1 MGNLENLSP
10 WLRDDYV
17 LDMRAN
23 RSVRALSVL
32 LSGALLA
39 VACGGNTD
47 DADIIADPETADLI
61 APTTAV
67 SETTAAPESTAAAVV
82 EEDTGEGVEDD
93 ALDADAERALFIEE
107 ITLVLRDW
115 QAAGDLPAVSLSV
128 HMPDGEPINI
138 ALGVADLQTDV
149 PVTTE
154 DYFRIGSITKPMTA
168 AIVLQL
174 VDEGLIELDAT
185 VESYLPG
192 WLEGYEYA
200 DEITIRQLLNHTNG
214 LVEYALSPSF
224 YALAGQRSDVAI
236 TPEEI
241 REWLARQQP
250 LFAPGTE
257 YQYETGGFLT
267 LGDVIELVTGNSA
280 AAEMRARI
288 FEPAGAENI
297 YLTPEEFPPTP
308 VVNGYGRAEMYLA
321 GTVLVGREDTDGL
334 TILDEP
340 VIDLLGQPQEV
351 LQSAGWTGGGN
362 EAQLE
367 SVAAIMGAMF
377 DGTILSDEQI
387 AEMTAPTL
395 DVNYG
400 LGIDSSEIDGVRV
413 YSHGG
418 GVPGFR
424 SQGNYL
430 PDFDISW
437 AVSTNLIPLPEGASV
452 NDLRNA
458 LNPVLVAAAG

>member
-1 MGNLENLSP
+1 MSA
-10 WLRDDYV
+10 DDYV

-23 RSVRALSVL
+23 RCVRALSVL
-32 LSGALLA
+32 LSVAIVA
-39 VACGGNTD
+39 AACGGS
-47 DADIIADPETADLI
+47 AGEAEIIADAETADLI
-61 APTTAV
+61 APSTTVAETEAAETTAV
-67 SETTAAPESTAAAVV
+67 TAEQDVA
-82 EEDTGEGVEDD
+82 EDTEDD
-93 ALDADAERALFIEE
+93 QVVDAGDQRAALIDQ
-107 ITLVLRDW
+107 ITDVLSDW
-115 QAAGDLPAVSLSV
+115 QAAGELPAVSLSV
-128 HMPDGEPINI
+128 RMPDGEAINI
-138 ALGVADLQTDV
+138 ALGVSDLQTEV

-168 AIVLQL
+168 AVVLQL

-236 TPEEI
+236 TPGEI
-241 REWLARQQP
+241 REWLAAQQP
-250 LFAPGTE
+250 LFAPGTD

-267 LGDVIELVTGNSA
+267 LGDVIESVTGNSA
-280 AAEMRARI
+280 AAEMRTRI
-288 FEPAGAENI
+288 FEPAAAENI

-308 VVNGYGRAEMYLA
+308 VVNGYGRAQMYLA
-321 GTVLVGREDTDGL
+321 GTALIGREDTDAL

-367 SVAAIMGAMF
+367 SVSAIMRAMF

-387 AEMTAPTL
+387 AVMTSPTL

-437 AVSTNLIPLPEGASV
+437 AVSTNLIPLPEGANV
-452 NDLRNA
+452 YDLRNA
-458 LNPVLVAAAG
+458 LNEVLVAAAG

>member
-1 MGNLENLSP
+1 MQANLS
-10 WLRDDYV
+10 
-17 LDMRAN
+17 
-23 RSVRALSVL
+23 VRLLSVI
-32 LSGALLA
+32 LSVAL
-39 VACGGNTD
+39 VAFACADGGTD
-47 DADIIADPETADLI
+47 DGGVIADAATADLV
-61 APTTAV
+61 APTTAAPD
-67 SETTAAPESTAAAVV
+67 TAVAVADDAG
-82 EEDTGEGVEDD
+82 EDEAVEDD
-93 ALDADAERALFIEE
+93 ASEDDVLDPEAERAALVEE
-107 ITLVLRDW
+107 ISAVLSDW
-115 QAAGDLPAVSLSV
+115 QETGGLPAVSLSV
-128 HMPDGEPINI
+128 RMPDGEPINI
-138 ALGVADLQTDV
+138 ASGVVDLQTST
-149 PVTTE
+149 PVTT
-154 DYFRIGSITKPMTA
+154 DDFFRIGSITKPMTA

-174 VDEGLIELDAT
+174 VEEGLIDLDAT

-192 WLEGYEYA
+192 WLDGYEYA

-224 YALAGQRSDVAI
+224 YALAGQRADVEI
-236 TPEEI
+236 TSAEI
-241 REWLARQQP
+241 REWLAQQQP

-267 LGDVIELVTGNSA
+267 LGDVIETVTGNSA

-321 GTVLVGREDTDGL
+321 GTVIVAREDTEGL
-334 TILDEP
+334 MIGDEP
-340 VIDLLGQPQEV
+340 VIDFMGQPQEV

-362 EAQLE
+362 EARLE
-367 SVAAIMGAMF
+367 SVSSIIRAMF
-377 DGTILSDEQI
+377 DGTILSDDQI

-424 SQGNYL
+424 SQANYL
-430 PDFDISW
+430 PDFDIAW
-437 AVSTNLIPLPEGASV
+437 AVSTNLIPLPDGASV
-452 NDLRNA
+452 GDLRRA
-458 LNPVLVAAAG
+458 LNPVLVAAAS

>member
-1 MGNLENLSP
+1 MSILLT
-10 WLRDDYV
+10 V
-17 LDMRAN
+17 
-23 RSVRALSVL
+23 ALF
-32 LSGALLA
+32 AA
-39 VACGGNTD
+39 ACGENTGEAEIVA
-47 DADIIADPETADLI
+47 DAETADLI
-61 APTTAV
+61 APSTTAGESTA
-67 SETTAAPESTAAAVV
+67 SETTAVESTAAAEEDVV
-82 EEDTGEGVEDD
+82 EDVEDD
-93 ALDADAERALFIEE
+93 PAVDADAERAALIEQ
-107 ITLVLRDW
+107 ITAVLSDW
-115 QAAGDLPAVSLSV
+115 QVEGGLPAVSLSV
-128 HMPDGEPINI
+128 RMPGDEPINI
-138 ALGVADLQTDV
+138 ALGVTDLQTEV

-200 DEITIRQLLNHTNG
+200 GEITIRQLLNHTNG

-241 REWLARQQP
+241 REWLAMQQP
-250 LFAPGTE
+250 LFAPGTQ

-267 LGDVIELVTGNSA
+267 LGDIIELVTGNSA
-280 AAEMRARI
+280 AAEMRTRI

-297 YLTPEEFPPTP
+297 YLTPEEFPPTS
-308 VVNGYGRAEMYLA
+308 VVNGYGRAAMYVA
-321 GTVLVGREDTDGL
+321 GTALIGREDSDGL

-367 SVAAIMGAMF
+367 SVSAIMRAMF

-387 AEMTAPTL
+387 AVMTAPTL

-437 AVSTNLIPLPEGASV
+437 AVSTNLIPLPEGADVS
-452 NDLRNA
+452 DLRRD
-458 LNPVLVAAAG
+458 LTPVLVAAAG